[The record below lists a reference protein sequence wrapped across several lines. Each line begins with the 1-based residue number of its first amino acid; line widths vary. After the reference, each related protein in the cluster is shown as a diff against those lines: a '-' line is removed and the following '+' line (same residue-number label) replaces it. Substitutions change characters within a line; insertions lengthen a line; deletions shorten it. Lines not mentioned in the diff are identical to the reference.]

1 MNNHGHTTCTVH
13 ILVCTYTLLVTGGIY
28 GTCSVRSCIIHK
40 CFWFQSRGALRGI
53 GISQIE
59 LTVWFYHVLCIHVA
73 APLLK
78 KALHNHYNN
87 SASYAGC
94 GITFFPVSRFP
105 SKNISFHSS
114 TNYKK
119 YFHLNKYPSQHLPA
133 AVLV

>member
-40 CFWFQSRGALRGI
+40 CFWFHSGGALRGI
-53 GISQIE
+53 GISQID
-59 LTVWFYHVLCIHVA
+59 LTVWFYHVLCIQCTCGCSTG
-73 APLLK
+73 K

-94 GITFFPVSRFP
+94 GITFFQFP
-105 SKNISFHSS
+105 GSQARIFLSILLLTIKSTSISTS
-114 TNYKK
+114 
-119 YFHLNKYPSQHLPA
+119 A
-133 AVLV
+133 LVNTFQQQF